1 MKLGLEIPYSGTHAA
16 LPMEK
21 IRKAEELGFDAVW
34 SAEAYGSDAFTPLAF
49 IGAQTKRIRLCTGIA
64 QIAAR
69 PPANCAMTAQTLDEL
84 AGKGRVV
91 VGLGLSGPQIVEG
104 WYGQPW
110 GQPLERMRDY
120 VAILRKIWKRE
131 GPVTHDGPEIALPY
145 TGPGSSGLGKPL
157 KSILHGNPD
166 IPVMLGTATP
176 GAVRLTGEIADGWL
190 TMHSTPQSLSRS
202 IKVLEQGIANRTDGK
217 TLDDLEVVGNVRVI
231 ITDDVKAALDLARPT
246 IALYVGGMGAQSKN
260 YHKQAMIERGYA
272 EAAERIQELFLA
284 GRKEAAIAAVPD
296 DFLDE
301 MSLVGPHARIAERF
315 KAWRDS
321 RFTHLRL
328 VGVDSEAMELM
339 ARATG
344 SI

>member
-1 MKLGLEIPYSGTHAA
+1 MKLGLEIPYSGKHAS
-16 LPMEK
+16 LPMDK
-21 IRKAEELGFDAVW
+21 IRKAEALGFDAVW

-110 GQPLERMRDY
+110 GQPLDRMRDY
-120 VAILRKIWKRE
+120 VAILRKVWKRE

-190 TMHSTPQSLSRS
+190 TMHSTPESLSRD
-202 IKVLEQGIANRTDGK
+202 IQALEQGIAKRTDGK
-217 TLDDLEVVGNVRVI
+217 TLDDMEIVGNVRVI
-231 ITDDVKAALDLARPT
+231 LTDDVKAALDTARPT

-260 YHKQAMIERGYA
+260 YHKQKMIERGYA

-284 GRKEAAIAAVPD
+284 GRKEEAIAAVPD

-301 MSLVGPHARIAERF
+301 MSLVGPRARIAERF
-315 KAWRDS
+315 KLWRDS

-328 VGVDSEAMELM
+328 VGVDMEAMEMM
-339 ARATG
+339 ARAA
-344 SI
+344 S

>member
-296 DFLDE
+296 DFLE